1 MKRVIIV
8 LFISVLFIAACKTQ
22 KSSSV
27 YFLSPEE
34 GRSVPR
40 GQNVTLK
47 IDAESGSFDSIAYL
61 LDTVFIT
68 SRKDTSSVS
77 VQTSDLSL
85 GIKVLTAKVYEG
97 AEYKE
102 VTTNI
107 VLLPTEVP
115 VQYKYEV
122 VNTFPHD
129 TSAFTQG
136 LEYHDG
142 IFYESD
148 GMQGES
154 SLRKVDPESGKVLK
168 KIDMPET
175 IFAEGLTIVGDKLIQ
190 LTWQNQIGIVYNKDT
205 FEKLR
210 EFPYQ
215 ASQQGWG
222 LCYDGKNIYKS
233 DGTNRIYTL
242 NKDTY
247 LEEGYIEVYSNK
259 GAIDSLNE
267 LEYINGRIYANVWER
282 NTIVIINPS
291 TGVVEGELD
300 LSDLYPIE
308 KRNPTADVL
317 NGIAWDAVGKRL
329 FVTGKRWDKVFEL
342 RVAGPKL

>member
-1 MKRVIIV
+1 M
-8 LFISVLFIAACKTQ
+8 
-22 KSSSV
+22 
-27 YFLSPEE
+27 
-34 GRSVPR
+34 
-40 GQNVTLK
+40 TLK

-154 SLRKVDPESGKVLK
+154 SLRKVDPTSGKVLK

-190 LTWQNQIGIVYNKDT
+190 LTWRNLIGIVYNKDT

-215 ASQQGWG
+215 ASQEGWG

-282 NTIVIINPS
+282 NSIVIINPS

-300 LSDLYPIE
+300 LTDLYPLE
-308 KRNPTADVL
+308 SRNPTADVL
-317 NGIAWDAVGKRL
+317 NGIAWDAAGKRL

-342 RVAGPKL
+342 RVTGPKL